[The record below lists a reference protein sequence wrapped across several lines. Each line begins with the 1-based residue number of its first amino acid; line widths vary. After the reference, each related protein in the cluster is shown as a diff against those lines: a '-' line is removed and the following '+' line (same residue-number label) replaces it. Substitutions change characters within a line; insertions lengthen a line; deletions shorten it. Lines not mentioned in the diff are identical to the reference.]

1 MSNRFLRAVSGRY
14 DFRRRI
20 PPALV
25 SRFGG
30 RQELVRSIGSVPH
43 AVAMEQARR
52 LAVVTDR
59 LFRMVRQQVE
69 LSQQQI
75 EELAREY
82 FARTL
87 AEFDK
92 GRKRYSDDGAAQAQH
107 RLEGAKEQ
115 LRMEF
120 LDNAAPDAIE
130 LLDEKG
136 LPVNE
141 GSKSFKEL
149 CRLILRGYV
158 EVARIHQARHGGD
171 FSAAEADPIF
181 KGAEADAKK
190 PTPKFSDAFDQFM
203 AEKAHKAEWGLE
215 QQRDNRNTK
224 GLFIEWLGDKRAD
237 RYHRTEVADFA
248 TMLQSLPRN
257 RGKTPQLTGKPLTD
271 LVALTK
277 ADKSIPCLSP
287 KSVKKHVS
295 NISTFFKW
303 LEAKGHVDKNP
314 ARAVYSF
321 KNDRL
326 PSEERDAWTA
336 AQLKKLF
343 TSPVYRGCKSQWM
356 RSTPGTTVIR
366 DARYWL
372 PILATLHPLRLEEI
386 AQLRVADI
394 KTEGGIWYFD
404 IAPGAGD
411 GKAIPAKKLKSK
423 AARRR
428 VPIHA
433 IALEAGFMKHVE
445 KARKDGK
452 VLVFSDLVAGGVG
465 NRLGY
470 GFTRWFGRYTKDIGI
485 NREKTKGVDFHGFR
499 HTAISAMKWAG
510 VHPDIM
516 DELEGHAGQGE
527 RRRYG
532 KQSPIP
538 ILKPA
543 IDAIQYEGIM
553 ADLFKGD

>member
-25 SRFGG
+25 PRFGG
-30 RQELVRSIGSVPH
+30 QQELIRSIGSVPH

-52 LAVVTDR
+52 LAVASDR

-75 EELAREY
+75 EDLAREY

-92 GRKRYSDDGAAQAQH
+92 GRQRYSEGGAAQAQR
-107 RLEGAKEQ
+107 RLDGAKEQ
-115 LRMEF
+115 LRMGF
-120 LDNAAPDAIE
+120 LDNAAPNAIE
-130 LLDEKG
+130 LLNEKG
-136 LPVNE
+136 LPVVE
-141 GSKSFKEL
+141 GSEGFKEL

-158 EVARIHQARHGGD
+158 EVARIHDARYSGD
-171 FSAAEADPIF
+171 FSAAEADPLF
-181 KGAEADAKK
+181 RGAEADAKK
-190 PTPKFSDAFDQFM
+190 ATPKFATAFDLFV
-203 AEKAHKAEWGLE
+203 AEKVHKSEWGPD

-224 GLFIEWLGDKRAD
+224 TMFVEWCGDKRVD

-248 TMLQSLPRN
+248 TMLQALPRL
-257 RGKTPQLTGKPLTD
+257 RGKVPALSGKPLAD

-277 ADKSIPCLSP
+277 ADKSIECLSP

-303 LEAKGHVDKNP
+303 LEAKGHVEKNP
-314 ARAVYSF
+314 ARGVYSF

-326 PSEERDAWTA
+326 PSEERDAWTP
-336 AQLKKLF
+336 AQLKMLF
-343 TSPVYRGCKSQWM
+343 TSPVYQGCKSEWM
-356 RSTPGTTVIR
+356 RSTPGASVIR

-372 PILATLHPLRLEEI
+372 PILAAFHPIRLEEI

-394 KTEGGIWYFD
+394 KSEGGIWYFD
-404 IAPGAGD
+404 IALGAGD
-411 GKAIPAKKLKSK
+411 GKAMPAKKLKSK
-423 AARRR
+423 AAPRRI
-428 VPIHA
+428 PIHA
-433 IALEAGFMKHVE
+433 IVLEAGFVKHVE
-445 KARKDGK
+445 SARKSGK
-452 VLVFSDLVAGGVG
+452 VLVFSDLVARGVAD
-465 NRLGY
+465 RYGY
-470 GFTRWFGRYTKDIGI
+470 TFSKWFGRYTKDTGI
-485 NREKTKGVDFHGFR
+485 NGDKTKGVVFHSFR

-527 RRRYG
+527 RKRYS

-538 ILKPA
+538 VLKQA
-543 IDAIQYEGIM
+543 IEAIQYEGIT
-553 ADLFKGD
+553 ADLFRSD